1 MSPKRLGAVVL
12 LVAGTLSLAY
22 GGFTYTRQTEKASVG
37 PIEISVQE
45 HRTVKLPL
53 WAGVGAVVLG
63 AVLLLPLK
71 KSSA

>member
-12 LVAGTLSLAY
+12 LVAGTLCLLY
-22 GGFTYTRQTEKASVG
+22 GGFTYTRQTQNASVG
-37 PIEISVQE
+37 PIEISIQE

-53 WAGVGAVVLG
+53 WAGVGAILLG
-63 AVLLLPLK
+63 AALLLPLK